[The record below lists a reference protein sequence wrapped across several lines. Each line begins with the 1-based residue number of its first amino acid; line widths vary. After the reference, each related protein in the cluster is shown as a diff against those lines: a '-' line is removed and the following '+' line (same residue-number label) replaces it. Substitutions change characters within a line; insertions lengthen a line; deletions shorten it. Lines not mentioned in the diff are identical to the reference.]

1 MIADRREA
9 PIHGPDNF
17 GSIIQILPA
26 HFCNMANKIN

>member
-26 HFCNMANKIN
+26 HFLQHG

>member
-26 HFCNMANKIN
+26 HFLANKIN